1 MIQVRPVLTRR
12 DLDAFI
18 ELPFRLY
25 ADDPLWV
32 PPLRRDM
39 RRQLS
44 PRHNPVFGEAQIA
57 LFIACD
63 EQGEVVG
70 RISTCVHHA
79 YNARFGDEHAFF
91 GFFETCARREV
102 GAALL
107 EAACQWARSHGK
119 QVLSGPYSFTPNQDA
134 ALLLENLDGRAPTL
148 LQTYNPLWYAQVLA
162 DQGFEQAFTF
172 STYGTEVAAAKPRRE
187 RDAEDLLPGRQ
198 VHVRQATAA
207 DLKGGL
213 EEIRQLFNNAFEG
226 NHEVTPLTPAS
237 FRFLVDSMRAFV
249 DLQGVEVVEVDGEPM
264 AFFVV
269 LPDLNQILQRLG
281 GRLRLLDLLRLG
293 RYRRAVDG
301 AVIALIG
308 ASSQVQGGGLGR
320 LLALRMRRYVQ
331 QRYARVD
338 TMWIDDRNP
347 SSYVLARNIGMQR
360 TKRYGVFRRVL
371 APSFE

>member
-1 MIQVRPVLTRR
+1 
-12 DLDAFI
+12 
-18 ELPFRLY
+18 
-25 ADDPLWV
+25 
-32 PPLRRDM
+32 
-39 RRQLS
+39 
-44 PRHNPVFGEAQIA
+44 
-57 LFIACD
+57 
-63 EQGEVVG
+63 
-70 RISTCVHHA
+70 
-79 YNARFGDEHAFF
+79 
-91 GFFETCARREV
+91 
-102 GAALL
+102 
-107 EAACQWARSHGK
+107 
-119 QVLSGPYSFTPNQDA
+119 
-134 ALLLENLDGRAPTL
+134 
-148 LQTYNPLWYAQVLA
+148 
-162 DQGFEQAFTF
+162 
-172 STYGTEVAAAKPRRE
+172 VAAAKPRRE

-237 FRFLVDSMRAFV
+237 FRFLVDSMRAFA